1 MKTFRVLL
9 TFNSLWQN
17 NIMQIMISGN
27 STTCRQINNHASMR
41 DVQWK
46 TQNCLMTF
54 ETIGIWPETVDG
66 TDLGRDHLISL
77 HCTLTSHSA
86 YVATLTELHG
96 VKIDGFLY
104 PNFM

>member
-1 MKTFRVLL
+1 MLFSINRIFL
-9 TFNSLWQN
+9 TISQINL
-17 NIMQIMISGN
+17 IQIMISGN

-66 TDLGRDHLISL
+66 TDLGPDHLI
-77 HCTLTSHSA
+77 
-86 YVATLTELHG
+86 
-96 VKIDGFLY
+96 F
-104 PNFM
+104 F

>member
-1 MKTFRVLL
+1 MLFSINRIFLTISQIKPKKKHLKKMCGKRMK
-9 TFNSLWQN
+9 
-17 NIMQIMISGN
+17 IKIMISGN

-66 TDLGRDHLISL
+66 TDLGRDHLI
-77 HCTLTSHSA
+77 
-86 YVATLTELHG
+86 
-96 VKIDGFLY
+96 F
-104 PNFM
+104 F